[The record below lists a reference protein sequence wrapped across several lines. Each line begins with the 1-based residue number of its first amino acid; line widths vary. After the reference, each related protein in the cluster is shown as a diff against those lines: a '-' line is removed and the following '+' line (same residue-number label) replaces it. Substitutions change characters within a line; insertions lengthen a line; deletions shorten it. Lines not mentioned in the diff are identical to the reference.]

1 VLSYRRFPITLLAQM
16 SSACLLLGWSA
27 AASAQGQGVE
37 CRATETR
44 AECHA
49 RLDCMAGEDLQD
61 CQDRLRE
68 NAGSRAHDDSGRERS
83 DREGADR
90 AARDRSD
97 RDARSSRDRRD
108 RDARS
113 SRDRRDRD
121 ARSSRDRGDRSRGD
135 RSRRGGDRDRRASGG
150 SSGGFQANK
159 TFGLGLEMGAPTGV
173 NGKYFLSDTGA
184 LDFGIG
190 WIYRHYYYG
199 DGLHLYLNYL
209 WHPVSLAS
217 TSALELPLYIGIGGR
232 FWDFD
237 YCRGSICGRGTAV
250 GVRVPVGIS
259 LDFNRTP
266 LDIFFQLVP
275 VVDFIANDYYRRFGD
290 RSHVGIDA
298 SVGIR
303 YWFH

>member
-1 VLSYRRFPITLLAQM
+1 VRVLSYRRFPITLLAQV

-27 AASAQGQGVE
+27 AASAQGQGIE
-37 CRATETR
+37 CRSTETR

-49 RLDCMAGEDLQD
+49 RLNCMVGEDLQA

-68 NAGSRAHDDSGRERS
+68 DAGSRARDDSGQGRS

-90 AARDRSD
+90 AAQERS
-97 RDARSSRDRRD
+97 D

-121 ARSSRDRGDRSRGD
+121 ARSSRDRGDRGRGD
-135 RSRRGGDRDRRASGG
+135 RSQRRGGDRNRRAAGG
-150 SSGGFQANK
+150 GSGGFQANK
-159 TFGLGLEMGAPTGV
+159 TFGLGLEMGAPTGL

-190 WIYRHYYYG
+190 WIYRYYYYG
-199 DGLHLYLNYL
+199 DGLHAYLNYL

-217 TSALELPLYIGIGGR
+217 TSALELPLTIGIGGR
-232 FWDFD
+232 LWDFD
-237 YCRGSICGRGTAV
+237 YCRGTICGRGTAV
-250 GVRVPVGIS
+250 GVRVPIGLS
-259 LDFNRTP
+259 LDFNRAP

-275 VVDFIANDYYRRFGD
+275 VVDFISNDYYRRFGE
-290 RSHVGIDA
+290 RSHVGVDA
-298 SVGIR
+298 SFGIR
-303 YWFH
+303 YWFR